1 MTGPRRAVGLRAAG
15 ATPNGPSVGVVGGGI
30 GGLSAALSL
39 LQAGFDV
46 QVYEQAPMLGE
57 VGAGHKVSPNAAR
70 VLHRLGLG
78 DALARNGVPPLAWHQ
93 RRWDDGRTLLRTPL
107 ADSLEA
113 AFGFPQY
120 QIHRADLL
128 AVLADALPA
137 DRVHLDHR
145 LTGLID
151 HGDHVQARFANGAH
165 AEADVLVGAD
175 GIHSEV
181 RSLLFGPQE
190 PHFTG
195 CVAYRG
201 LVSADRLADLRLEV
215 TAQLWMGPGGHF
227 IHYFV
232 RDRRLLCF
240 VAILEQDTWTRE
252 SWTERGHLADAQA
265 AFAGWHPQVRAI
277 MAATDDAFRTALFD
291 RPPLPRWSVGRVT
304 LLGDACHPMLP
315 FIAQGAAQAIEDGA
329 TLTACL
335 SAAGP
340 DIGGA
345 LGRYERLRLPRT
357 SRLQALSAANKTRLH
372 LPDGPRQQA
381 RDAELATGATD
392 WSVGTVAWIYE
403 HDPAILDLARSPA

>member
-1 MTGPRRAVGLRAAG
+1 MRSHRPAVPTGPGGTSNRA
-15 ATPNGPSVGVVGGGI
+15 SVAIIGGGI

-39 LQAGFDV
+39 LQAGVDV

-57 VGAGHKVSPNAAR
+57 VGAGLQVSPNAAR
-70 VLHRLGLG
+70 VLHRLGLAG
-78 DALARNGVPPLAWHQ
+78 ELARTGVPPLAWHQ
-93 RRWDDGRTLLRTPL
+93 RRFDTGRTLLRTPL
-107 ADSLEA
+107 AGRLEA
-113 AFGFPQY
+113 TFGFPQY

-128 AVLADALPA
+128 AALANALPT
-137 DRVHLDHR
+137 DRVHLGHQ
-145 LTGLID
+145 LTDLAD
-151 HGDHVQARFANGAH
+151 RGDHIQATFANGAH
-165 AEADVLVGAD
+165 AEVEVLVGAD
-175 GIHSEV
+175 GIHSTV
-181 RSLLFGPQE
+181 RNLLFGPQD

-201 LVSADRLADLRLEV
+201 LVPADRLADLDLEV
-215 TAQLWMGPGGHF
+215 TAQLWMGPGRHF

-240 VAILEQDTWTRE
+240 VAIVEQDTWTRE

-277 MAATDDAFRTALFD
+277 LDAAEDAFRTALFD
-291 RPPLPRWSVGRVT
+291 RPPLQRWSVGRVT

-335 SAAGP
+335 SQTGP
-340 DIGGA
+340 DVPGA
-345 LGRYERLRLPRT
+345 LGRHERLRLPRT

-372 LPDGPRQQA
+372 LPDGPQQQE
-381 RDAELATGATD
+381 RDAQLATGSSD

-403 HDPAILDLARSPA
+403 HDPAVLDLTHSPT